1 MLESLVFP
9 GDVRV
14 DAERMHAFGVR
25 AMTAIGVPE
34 EHARMSADVLLRSD
48 LRGIESHGFARFN
61 DMYMTR
67 LRASAINKTPN
78 VRVLQDSPVAATL
91 DGDGGLGFVP
101 GTAGMKLA
109 IEKAR
114 ASGLGMVAV
123 RNSSHYGPGSPYA
136 LMALEHPGLIG
147 ISMTTAGNIVA
158 PPGGAKRLYG
168 SNVIAF
174 VAPCRAPEAAFC
186 LDMAT
191 STVAAGKFEIARRR
205 GKAVPDKWG
214 IDANGNYIQDDPNL
228 YFEGGAILPL
238 GADVEHGAWKGFG
251 LSVMVDILCGV
262 LSGGRASAELKS
274 PSANHFFGALNIEA
288 FTELESFYDEM
299 ASMKATLRAA
309 PRLPGAGPLT
319 FAGEP
324 EALKEADYRA
334 NGVPYHPSI
343 LEGLRRLA
351 GEIGVEYDLE

>member
-1 MLESLVFP
+1 MLESLVYP
-9 GDVRV
+9 GDVRIEA
-14 DAERMHAFGVR
+14 DRLHAFGVR
-25 AMTAIGVPE
+25 ALMAVGVSE
-34 EHARMSADVLLRSD
+34 DHARMSADVLLCSD
-48 LRGIESHGFARFN
+48 LRGIESHGFARFA
-61 DMYMTR
+61 DMYMAR
-67 LRASAINKTPN
+67 LRSGAINKTPN
-78 VRVLQDSPVAATL
+78 VSIAQDSPVAATL

-101 GTAGMKLA
+101 GTIGMRMA
-109 IEKAR
+109 IEKAKT
-114 ASGLGMVAV
+114 AGIGMVAV

-136 LMALEHPGLIG
+136 LMALDEPGLIG

-174 VAPCRAPEAAFC
+174 VAPCRPPEPAFC

-214 IDANGNYIQDDPNL
+214 IDANGNYIQSDPNL

-238 GADVEHGAWKGFG
+238 GGDVEHGAWKGFG

-262 LSGGRASAELKS
+262 LSGGLASAELKS
-274 PSANHFFGALNIEA
+274 PAANHFFGALNIAA
-288 FTELESFYDEM
+288 FTSLDSFYDQM
-299 ASMKATLRAA
+299 ASMKETFRAS
-309 PRLPGAGPLT
+309 PRLPGAEPLT

-324 EALKEADYRA
+324 EAAKEADYRA
-334 NGVPYHPSI
+334 NGVPFHPSI

-351 GEIGVEYDLE
+351 SEIGVEYDLD